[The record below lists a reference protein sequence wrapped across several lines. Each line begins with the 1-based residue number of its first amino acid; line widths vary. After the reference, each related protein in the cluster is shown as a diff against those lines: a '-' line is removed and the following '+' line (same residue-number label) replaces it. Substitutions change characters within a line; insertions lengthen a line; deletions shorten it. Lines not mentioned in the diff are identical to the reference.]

1 MTDNTAS
8 VEGAPYLYDRSVEAE
23 LKDLADRVR
32 ELRSAGRLTPDTL
45 RHIRRA
51 FRVKNIY
58 HSNAIEGN
66 RLTIGET
73 RQVVELGLTI
83 TGQSLKDQAE
93 AKNLAAALDLLEEL
107 ASDAASPITE
117 HSIRQ
122 LHAFVLRGIDDENAG
137 GYRTVPVEISGSAF
151 KPPGPEAVPP
161 AMAEL
166 GKWLASA
173 VVPGTDYATTKGLLV
188 AAAAHTWFVTVHP
201 FI

>member
-23 LKDLADRVR
+23 LEDLAGRVR
-32 ELRSAGRLTPDTL
+32 DLRSAGRLTPDTL

-83 TGQSLKDQAE
+83 TGQSLKDTSRG
-93 AKNLAAALDLLEEL
+93 EEPRISSRFPRT
-107 ASDAASPITE
+107 ACVRY
-117 HSIRQ
+117 RQ
-122 LHAFVLRGIDDENAG
+122 PDYRAFHQ
-137 GYRTVPVEISGSAF
+137 
-151 KPPGPEAVPP
+151 
-161 AMAEL
+161 
-166 GKWLASA
+166 
-173 VVPGTDYATTKGLLV
+173 TTPRLCPTRHRRRKRR
-188 AAAAHTWFVTVHP
+188 
-201 FI
+201 

>member
-23 LKDLADRVR
+23 LEALASRVR
-32 ELRSAGRLTPDTL
+32 DLRSAGRLTPDTL

-93 AKNLAAALDLLEEL
+93 AKNLASALDFLEQL
-107 ASDAASPITE
+107 ACVRYCQPDYRAFHQTTPRLCPTR
-117 HSIRQ
+117 HRRRQ
-122 LHAFVLRGIDDENAG
+122 R
-137 GYRTVPVEISGSAF
+137 
-151 KPPGPEAVPP
+151 
-161 AMAEL
+161 
-166 GKWLASA
+166 W
-173 VVPGTDYATTKGLLV
+173 
-188 AAAAHTWFVTVHP
+188 
-201 FI
+201 

>member
-1 MTDNTAS
+1 MTKTT
-8 VEGAPYLYDRSVEAE
+8 GPITGTPYLLDGRTEAALE
-23 LKDLADRVR
+23 EVARRVR
-32 ELRSAGRLTPDTL
+32 DLRSAGKLTPDAL

-51 FRVKNIY
+51 FRIKNIY

-107 ASDAASPITE
+107 ASDASSPITE

-122 LHAFVLRGIDDENAG
+122 LHTFVLRGIDDDNAG
-137 GYRTVPVEISGSAF
+137 RYRTVPVEIS
-151 KPPGPEAVPP
+151 
-161 AMAEL
+161 
-166 GKWLASA
+166 
-173 VVPGTDYATTKGLLV
+173 
-188 AAAAHTWFVTVHP
+188 
-201 FI
+201 